1 MWPVKRR
8 GKVEA
13 NKLFLRNMIIDVKPI
28 VVAVLYSHKQSN
40 IGM

>member
-28 VVAVLYSHKQSN
+28 VVAVW
-40 IGM
+40 